1 MDEERHIRQQKKINK
16 VNFIIFFLKYFTI
29 RKSMLLVF
37 HFVLTFGIL
46 VMVCSF
52 SCAFRLHSRSF
63 SSYSILRRSQ
73 SSLSAASSAKL
84 ITKAVRV
91 RFAPSPTGSLH
102 IGGARTALFN
112 WLLAKKTKGTF
123 IIRVED
129 TDEARST
136 RESEASILSDL
147 RWLKLDW
154 QEGPDIADAPHAPYR
169 QSERKHI
176 YREVADQ
183 LVSDGKAYRCF
194 CTEEELEAKKSV
206 AVAREDPDPGRY
218 DGTCRKLSAAIIEE
232 NLAQNKPYVIRFK
245 ITPPGK
251 IVSIDDMVRGK
262 VTWEADKML
271 GDFIL
276 LRSNGMPVYNFC
288 VSVDDAKMKITH
300 VIRAEEHLSNTL
312 RQMLILEAMNYK
324 PPVYAHCSLILGS
337 DRSKLSKRHGA
348 TSLSQFASQ
357 GYIPEAM
364 MNYLANLGWNDG
376 TPKEIYTQAEL
387 IAAFDMSRIIKSQSQ
402 FDVQKL
408 KWINQQHLRNLTNEK
423 MQDLVIFEM
432 LRDGQKQFQQQRT
445 LIDAEQANSATATSS
460 STDLLALPP
469 SFPPL
474 LTEGDSQYK
483 NHPNYQEFLQLATKI
498 VQRDIE
504 LTVDT
509 NRLLGNCLQ
518 YHPDF
523 AIRNDSHITEILN
536 TNLTKVT
543 EGIIQDYETNNFP
556 NLSDDKF
563 NELFKNYVKGLGTR
577 LGLKGKDLFH
587 PLRFC
592 LTGRMSGPDIGDQ
605 LKFLSLSNGII
616 RNDYPICVLN
626 DRIKYLKEFSLDKS
640 LKDHQHIQV
649 PASVQQN

>member
-1 MDEERHIRQQKKINK
+1 
-16 VNFIIFFLKYFTI
+16 
-29 RKSMLLVF
+29 MLFSFHLV
-37 HFVLTFGIL
+37 LSFGIL
-46 VMVCSF
+46 IMVCGFSF
-52 SCAFRLHSRSF
+52 AFRLHSHSF
-63 SSYSILRRSQ
+63 PSHSILRTR
-73 SSLSAASSAKL
+73 SSLSAASSAKP
-84 ITKAVRV
+84 ITKPVRV

-136 RESEASILSDL
+136 KESEASILTDL

-154 QEGPDIADAPHAPYR
+154 QEGPDIPDAPYAPYR
-169 QSERKHI
+169 QSERKHV
-176 YREVADQ
+176 YREVAGQ

-194 CTEEELEAKKSV
+194 CTEEELEAKK
-206 AVAREDPDPGRY
+206 AAAIAREDPDPGRY
-218 DGTCRKLSAAIIEE
+218 DGTCRNLPPVVIEE
-232 NLAQNKPYVIRFK
+232 KLAQNKPFVVRFK

-312 RQMLILEAMNYK
+312 RQMLILEAMSYK

-376 TPKEIYTQAEL
+376 TPKEIYTPNEL
-387 IAAFDMSRIIKSQSQ
+387 IAAFDMSRIIKSQSM

-423 MQDLVIFEM
+423 IQEIVIFEM
-432 LRDGQKQFQQQRT
+432 LRDGQKQFQQQT
-445 LIDAEQANSATATSS
+445 INDSDQSKNDIVIASSAA
-460 STDLLALPP
+460 LLPCLP

-474 LTEGDSQYK
+474 LPQDDPQYQ

-509 NRLLGNCLQ
+509 NRLLGHCLQ

-523 AIRNDSHITEILN
+523 AIRTDSHITEILN
-536 TNLTKVT
+536 TNLTKVI
-543 EGIIQDYETNNFP
+543 EGIIEDYETNNFP
-556 NLSDDKF
+556 NLFDSKF
-563 NELFKNYVKGLGTR
+563 NDLFKTYVKGLGIKLR
-577 LGLKGKDLFH
+577 LKGKDLFH

-605 LKFLSLSNGII
+605 LKFLSLSKGIVGK
-616 RNDYPICVLN
+616 DYPVYDLA

-640 LKDHQHIQV
+640 LKNNLLSEM
-649 PASVQQN
+649 PASVEQS